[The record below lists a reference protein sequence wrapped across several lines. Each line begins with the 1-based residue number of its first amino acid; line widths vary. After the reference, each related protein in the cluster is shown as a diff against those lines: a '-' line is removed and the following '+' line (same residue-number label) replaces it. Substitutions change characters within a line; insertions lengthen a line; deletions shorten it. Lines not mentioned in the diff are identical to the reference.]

1 MIKTV
6 KAKKKFRLDELI
18 RFVREN
24 HIGGEHYKEY
34 FSDCNV
40 YLLRI
45 NGYKLDYL
53 LKDET
58 MGFQNGKYPNMPLD
72 TTFTVE
78 VEEEITEDTVFQTL
92 VAADSEGDACMMN
105 KGTINEIQDSITT
118 EIYANIN
125 GKLQL
130 IWEAE

>member
-6 KAKKKFRLDELI
+6 KVKKQMRLDELI
-18 RFVREN
+18 RYVREN
-24 HIGGEHYKEY
+24 HIGGEHYKRY
-34 FSDCNV
+34 FSDCKM

-45 NGYKLDYL
+45 NGYKLGYF
-53 LKDET
+53 LKDKT
-58 MGFQNGKYPNMPLD
+58 VGLQSGKYPNMPLD

-78 VEEEITEDTVFQTL
+78 VEEEITEDTKFMWL
-92 VAADSEGDACMMN
+92 VEASDRRVWTQSNASIGDVVDEE
-105 KGTINEIQDSITT
+105 TNEIR
-118 EIYANIN
+118 ALIN